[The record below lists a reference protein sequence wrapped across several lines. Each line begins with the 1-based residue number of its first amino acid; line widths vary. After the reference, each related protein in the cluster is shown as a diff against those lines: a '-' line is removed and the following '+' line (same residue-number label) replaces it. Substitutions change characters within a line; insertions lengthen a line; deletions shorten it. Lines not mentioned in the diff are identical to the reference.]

1 MQRDRN
7 HSVGLKFFSCF
18 ANHLG
23 KALGKP
29 VAQPG
34 YLLIL
39 QKHDRAGHGVVVISE
54 AASPLESIEI
64 CTAEAAKFRSLLNLR
79 RKLKGRSAA

>member
-1 MQRDRN
+1 M
-7 HSVGLKFFSCF
+7 KFFSCF
-18 ANHLG
+18 ANQLG

-34 YLLIL
+34 DLLVF
-39 QKHDRAGHGVVVISE
+39 QEHDGSSQGVVVVGE
-54 AASPLESIEI
+54 AAGPLEGIEI

-79 RKLKGRSAA
+79 RKLKRPSAA